1 MYIMTS
7 RPRTRVSVQ
16 APFGGVTDWY
26 PEPGYKE
33 PDSFDGHDS
42 CLTHEAIP
50 FGQPY
55 HTHLNKAA
63 SLQIHYQSHASVH
76 LVRLYVLESGTISST
91 FYPPTTSESSPD
103 SSSKRSLDLSLPS
116 TGPSRKRCRSPITLV
131 PSSTHVSR
139 SIAPDLA
146 DLPPRKRFRDSYS
159 SEVNGEEHKEIS
171 IVDAETVADLGIS
184 EGVGAHTED
193 GIDLRVFEVDTSD
206 IREDEEEFEAEA
218 KEALA
223 AYEATR
229 AANALEAESQSQNG
243 SDDDNGNGGNRN
255 GGNGNSENGNPNE
268 NERSARPVAREYT
281 YQDFMKCQPLN
292 FKGMEGVVGL
302 IRWFEKMETVFHISN
317 YPEKYQVKYATCTL
331 LIPT

>member
-7 RPRTRVSVQ
+7 RPQIRVSVQ

-33 PDSFDGHDS
+33 LVILFGTLPAIIPVILEVPIAPADPIVAP
-42 CLTHEAIP
+42 EAIP

-55 HTHLNKAA
+55 HTHLNGPRKLLTARKRVGPFPA
-63 SLQIHYQSHASVH
+63 SRLAWRWVSHH
-76 LVRLYVLESGTISST
+76 SSDRH
-91 FYPPTTSESSPD
+91 SSPD
-103 SSSKRSLDLSLPS
+103 FTSDISSGSSSDSLSNSSSVHSLDSSFERSLDSSSPS
-116 TGPSRKRCRSPITLV
+116 TGPSRKRCRSPTTLV
-131 PSSTHVSR
+131 PSSTPVSR
-139 SIAPDLA
+139 SIAPALV

-193 GIDLRVFEVDTSD
+193 GIDLGVEVDTSD

-268 NERSARPVAREYT
+268 NERSARP
-281 YQDFMKCQPLN
+281 
-292 FKGMEGVVGL
+292 
-302 IRWFEKMETVFHISN
+302 
-317 YPEKYQVKYATCTL
+317 
-331 LIPT
+331 